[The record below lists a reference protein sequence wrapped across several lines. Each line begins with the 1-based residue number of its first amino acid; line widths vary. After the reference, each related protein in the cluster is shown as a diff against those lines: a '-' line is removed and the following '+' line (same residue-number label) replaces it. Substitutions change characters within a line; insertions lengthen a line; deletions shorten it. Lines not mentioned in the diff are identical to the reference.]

1 MEGHAQILA
10 VLPKDD
16 LAGVQID
23 AAADDVV
30 QTERAAV
37 VVELVRRRKKN
48 KTKQEKQTFTKN
60 GFKYQRNSVKA

>member
-37 VVELVRRRKKN
+37 VVELVRRRKK
-48 KTKQEKQTFTKN
+48 TKQEKQTFTKN